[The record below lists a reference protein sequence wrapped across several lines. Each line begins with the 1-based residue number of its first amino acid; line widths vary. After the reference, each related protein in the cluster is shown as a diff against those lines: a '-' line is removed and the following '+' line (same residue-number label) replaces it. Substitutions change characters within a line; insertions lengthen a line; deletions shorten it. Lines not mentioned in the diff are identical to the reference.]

1 MSDERSDGE
10 VVSDVLDGESD
21 DFRTLVDRY
30 EDPLYRH
37 LCRMAGD
44 ESLAAELLQRTFIRS
59 YRRLDQC
66 REPER
71 VGGWMFRIAS
81 NLCKDHLK
89 RRDRDDVAL
98 EDAPPVRSE
107 AENPETAV
115 ERGEMRSRLE
125 AALQELTAEKR
136 EAFLLK
142 HLEGYTYTEI
152 SEQLGVSASAAKMRV
167 HRARE
172 DLQELLEELP

>member
-1 MSDERSDGE
+1 MSDERSDGQ
-10 VVSDVLDGESD
+10 VVAAVLEGETD
-21 DFRTLVDRY
+21 EFRLLVDRY
-30 EDPLYRH
+30 EDTLFRH

-44 ESLAAELLQRTFIRS
+44 ETLAAELLQKTFIRS

-81 NLCKDHLK
+81 NLCKDHMK

-98 EDAPPVRSE
+98 EDAPPVESGG
-107 AENPETAV
+107 ENPEDAA
-115 ERGEMRSRLE
+115 ERGEVRVQLE
-125 AALQELTAEKR
+125 EALQALTPEKR

-142 HLEGYTYTEI
+142 HLEEYTYAEI
-152 SEQLGVSASAAKMRV
+152 SERLGVSASAAKMRV

-172 DLQELLEELP
+172 ELQEVLGEMP